1 MNNIHCK
8 AYMKFFFT
16 TKSFILSCIDKFNRE
31 QLLHVSN
38 HASSIPG
45 EKRYI
50 RVDKKRARRANS
62 RRVESFLLRSTVV
75 VPFFRGALTTTPEP
89 S

>member
-1 MNNIHCK
+1 M
-8 AYMKFFFT
+8 
-16 TKSFILSCIDKFNRE
+16 L
-31 QLLHVSN
+31 N

-45 EKRYI
+45 AKSI

-62 RRVESFLLRSTVV
+62 RRVESFLLRGTVV
-75 VPFFRGALTTTPEP
+75 VPFFLSPLTTTTEP